1 MKTNQS
7 PHSMIQKKFTVFWL
21 QAADSYSILTG
32 RKTLFVTNFLFCMG
46 VQPINNVVVVSG
58 EQRRDSVL

>member
-1 MKTNQS
+1 
-7 PHSMIQKKFTVFWL
+7 MIQKKFTVFWL

-32 RKTLFVTNFLFCMG
+32 RKTLFVTNFLFCIG